1 MPKARL
7 ELFDFQEVS
16 DMLKWRN
23 VRSGLKIH
31 IAKANSEIGTIA
43 RKALREFMRKGAA
56 TRKNKALTIIL
67 KGGNKP
73 LFHTGQMANSLQK
86 KRESWH
92 TMRVGFVDDKQVI
105 DPHTN
110 RPRSIIKI
118 ATGLHEGYTI
128 TVTPQMR
135 AWFHHMANKNRKVKP
150 LKPSTT
156 KIVVRPRPFL
166 LAVLEQS
173 LLKQYHTLYS
183 DAVAKALLHK
193 TKHRG
198 A

>member
-92 TMRVGFVDDKQVI
+92 TMRVGFVDDKQVMTRTQTDR
-105 DPHTN
+105 DPLS
-110 RPRSIIKI
+110 RSLQVCMK
-118 ATGLHEGYTI
+118 
-128 TVTPQMR
+128 VTPS
-135 AWFHHMANKNRKVKP
+135 P
-150 LKPSTT
+150 LP
-156 KIVVRPRPFL
+156 
-166 LAVLEQS
+166 
-173 LLKQYHTLYS
+173 
-183 DAVAKALLHK
+183 
-193 TKHRG
+193 HR
-198 A
+198 

>member
-7 ELFDFQEVS
+7 ELFDFHEVS

-23 VRSGLKIH
+23 VRSGLKIYV
-31 IAKANSEIGTIA
+31 AEANSEIGNIA

-56 TRKNKALTIIL
+56 SRKNKALTIIL
-67 KGGNKP
+67 KGGNLP

-110 RPRSIIKI
+110 KPRSIIKI

-128 TVTPQMR
+128 TVTAQMR

-150 LKPSTT
+150 LKASTT